1 MVNGIVS
8 ATGSSTV
15 ASLILDMERTLKLRS
30 IIEFLAHTSA
40 SDVIR
45 TEYWIIP
52 TVQIVHI
59 LAISVVMASMA
70 MFDLRLMGLAATR
83 NSIASFSKRFMPWL
97 WIALVVL
104 LLSGSILIIGEPE
117 RSLGNIFFQIKMG
130 LLLTAIIVTVG
141 FQIRLKRDL
150 AQGASDLKPAHFV
163 AAKFTGLISLALW
176 IGIVACG
183 RFIAYSG

>member
-1 MVNGIVS
+1 
-8 ATGSSTV
+8 
-15 ASLILDMERTLKLRS
+15 
-30 IIEFLAHTSA
+30 
-40 SDVIR
+40 
-45 TEYWIIP
+45 
-52 TVQIVHI
+52 
-59 LAISVVMASMA
+59 
-70 MFDLRLMGLAATR
+70 
-83 NSIASFSKRFMPWL
+83 MPWL

-117 RSLGNIFFQIKMG
+117 RSLGNIFFQIKMS